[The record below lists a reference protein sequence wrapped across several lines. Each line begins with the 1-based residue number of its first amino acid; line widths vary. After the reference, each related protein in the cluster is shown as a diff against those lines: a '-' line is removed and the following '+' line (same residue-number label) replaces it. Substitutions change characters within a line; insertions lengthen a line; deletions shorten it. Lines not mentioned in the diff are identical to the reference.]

1 MLGSA
6 HAAAARGA
14 HDNHAP
20 DLPRLRRHPRARQ
33 PTVAHARA
41 VATAKRGV
49 TPTRSAHTLAMSDLR
64 LSPSVTQGSSPA
76 LASAQQEEHLAALIR
91 LEGTEIELSFAL
103 VAQQL

>member
-1 MLGSA
+1 MFGSA

-64 LSPSVTQGSSPA
+64 LSPVSQGSAPA

-91 LEGTEIELSFAL
+91 LEGTEIELSFTI

>member
-1 MLGSA
+1 MLGST

-33 PTVAHARA
+33 PAVANARA
-41 VATAKRGV
+41 VAAAKRGV
-49 TPTRSAHTLAMSDLR
+49 ARRRSAHALAMSDLR
-64 LSPSVTQGSSPA
+64 LSPVSQGSAPA

-91 LEGTEIELSFAL
+91 LEGTEIELSFTI